1 MTKRKEMEESGLGD
15 GRPRG
20 EAKHTLPP
28 LTWRRPRCSKKMTNL
43 SKGVHEKKKYTRG
56 RIFF

>member
-28 LTWRRPRCSKKMTNL
+28 LTWRRPRRSKKMTNL
-43 SKGVHEKKKYTRG
+43 SNKTV
-56 RIFF
+56 I